1 MDAKFEKLVSQ
12 FGSLYLMV
20 VDLNPH
26 NTIMHLFLGEQ
37 IYRLP
42 SFFLFGE
49 MKEHEGHKTFNWNY
63 GIWYAQGSN
72 S

>member
-1 MDAKFEKLVSQ
+1 MTMGAKFEKLVSQ
-12 FGSLYLMV
+12 LGSLYLMV

-42 SFFLFGE
+42 SFSLWRNE
-49 MKEHEGHKTFNWNY
+49 RT
-63 GIWYAQGSN
+63 
-72 S
+72 

>member
-1 MDAKFEKLVSQ
+1 
-12 FGSLYLMV
+12 
-20 VDLNPH
+20 
-26 NTIMHLFLGEQ
+26 
-37 IYRLP
+37 
-42 SFFLFGE
+42 